1 MNFDFN
7 NPSHERISVE
17 IKDGDLLINK
27 GTGWADR
34 NNSMERLL
42 LSIKSKLDLSKDK
55 KFVINTG
62 DNPIN
67 EGDFPYTVLSNST
80 KEGYLDIPIPCFVYD
95 HWQEAKI
102 GSWQNIVDDLLVKGL
117 QTPTINK
124 AIWIGA
130 PVAQKRVEA
139 FYYFNLYKDLTDF
152 WLMNWDEVRN
162 EIPDA
167 RYLSLTEMQDYK
179 ILYDIPGVGFSARTC
194 YFFYTQ
200 RPVIKLWDGHIM
212 WFNQYLT
219 DNSIIYAENYDD
231 MISYTEALLS
241 DEDLYN
247 EVVMNTLKIGQKY
260 INKENA
266 LNYLTEVINNI

>member
-219 DNSIIYAENYDD
+219 DNSIIYAEDYDD
-231 MISYTEALLS
+231 MISYTEALLY

>member
-1 MNFDFN
+1 MDFDFN

-34 NNSMERLL
+34 NNSMEQLL
-42 LSIKSKLDLSKDK
+42 LSIKSKLDFSKNK

-67 EGDFPYTVLSNST
+67 KGDFPYTVLSNST
-80 KEGYLDIPIPCFVYD
+80 KEGYSDIPIPCFVYD

-102 GSWQNIVDDLLVKGL
+102 GSWQDTVDDLLLKGL

-130 PVAQKRVEA
+130 PVAQKRIEA
-139 FYYFNLYKDLTDF
+139 FYYFNIYKELADF
-152 WLMNWDEVRN
+152 WLMNWDEVRK
-162 EIPDA
+162 EIPNA

-194 YFFYTQ
+194 YFFYMQ

-219 DNSIIYAENYDD
+219 DNSIIYAEDYED
-231 MISYTEALLS
+231 IVSYTEALLS
-241 DEDLYN
+241 DKDLYD
-247 EVVMNTLKIGQKY
+247 EVVLNTLKIGQKY
-260 INKENA
+260 LNKENA

>member
-219 DNSIIYAENYDD
+219 DNSIIYAEDYDD